1 MQRKSGF
8 TLIEVLVVMVVI
20 VVLASALVVI
30 VVGIFDRAKVEKTAA
45 LIHTLDTGCNTYAA
59 LFKTFPPFTPYTG
72 SQNLHY
78 YLGRECTIL
87 EQVDP
92 PIRKK
97 HPRIVEFRP
106 DWLTNPAQVDPN
118 PPVALWDTWG
128 SLIEYDS
135 IPAGN
140 QTNPSKIMI
149 RSRGP
154 DKTANSG
161 DEVDNQNK
169 EF

>member
-1 MQRKSGF
+1 MRGKSGF

-20 VVLASALVVI
+20 VILAAALVVI
-30 VVGIFDRAKVEKTAA
+30 VTGIFDRAKVEKTAS
-45 LIHTLDTGCNTYAA
+45 LIHTLDTGASTYAA
-59 LFKTFPPFTPYTG
+59 LFKQFPPFTPYTG

-92 PIRKK
+92 PIRKR

-106 DWLTNPAQVDPN
+106 DWLQNPNQIDPN
-118 PPVALWDTWG
+118 PPVFIMDTWG
-128 SLIEYDS
+128 SIIEYDS
-135 IPAGN
+135 IPPS
-140 QTNPSKIMI
+140 TPNPSKIMI

-154 DKTANSG
+154 DKTASSG